1 MDLPVGRMAVL
12 KDPHGAV
19 FSIIKLVQADP
30 AP

>member
-1 MDLPVGRMAVL
+1 MSFGRMAVFM
-12 KDPHGAV
+12 DPVGAV